1 MQIQLSGE
9 EGWPR
14 LLTEEEVAQIL
25 AMPGNQTCADC
36 VHEADSMV
44 PAWASVTFGIV
55 LCPLA
60 AGMHRGLGT
69 DISRVISLRLD
80 KWKHQDFLGMLA
92 AGNLHSNLELEE
104 KIPDGI
110 QKPLVSE
117 AVVPGAAGKE
127 ALCAW
132 IRAKY
137 GSRSFTKDGD
147 GEVPTARCT
156 QTSTTIATEE
166 FFGLLVV
173 RIKSARELIKL
184 DIASESDPYVVAE
197 LGKQQF
203 KTKRIKNSANP
214 TWNETLFLNVK
225 DPETDVVRLSVWD
238 EDGFTSD
245 DFIGD
250 CRIKIGDVVQQ
261 QLRDGAATS
270 PSPVAFDDL
279 LLQGGKPHPCLCV
292 RWNSKGKVRG
302 YLSVELTYNDLA

>member
-1 MQIQLSGE
+1 MQIQLSSE

-25 AMPGNQTCADC
+25 ATPGNQTCADC

-104 KIPDGI
+104 EIPAAI
-110 QKPLVSE
+110 KKPVASE
-117 AVVPGAAGKE
+117 AEGPAAKE
-127 ALCAW
+127 KLCAW

-147 GEVPTARCT
+147 GEVPALRGSA
-156 QTSTTIATEE
+156 TSTTVATEE
-166 FFGLLVV
+166 FCGLLVIRV
-173 RIKSARELIKL
+173 KSARELIKL

-197 LGKQQF
+197 LGHQRFQ
-203 KTKRIKNSANP
+203 TKRIKNNANP
-214 TWNETLFLNVK
+214 TWNESLFLNVK
-225 DPETDVVRLSVWD
+225 DPKTDVVRLSIWD

-245 DFIGD
+245 DFIGE
-250 CRIKIGDVVQQ
+250 CSIKIADVVQQ
-261 QLRDGAATS
+261 QLPGDATATS
-270 PSPVAFDDL
+270 PIPVAFDDML
-279 LLQGGKPHPCLCV
+279 LKGGDPHPCICV
-292 RWNSKGKVRG
+292 RWSSKGKVRG
-302 YLSVELTYNDLA
+302 YLSVDLTYNALA